1 MSKKD
6 LFYGDVEG
14 RMEELKQK
22 PITKEKETRGEKIN
36 KSFSIMLGL
45 VIIIGLIFSLMMLV
59 FMVLAVILSVALI
72 VLVTIQPR
80 QTQIFSTDATSN
92 IGKPSYWASQPI
104 RKMLTLAISIA
115 LFILLLIFMIVSYK

>member
-22 PITKEKETRGEKIN
+22 PITKEKETRGKKIN

-45 VIIIGLIFSLMMLV
+45 VIIIGLIFT
-59 FMVLAVILSVALI
+59 LI
-72 VLVTIQPR
+72 
-80 QTQIFSTDATSN
+80 
-92 IGKPSYWASQPI
+92 G
-104 RKMLTLAISIA
+104 
-115 LFILLLIFMIVSYK
+115 LLR

>member
-45 VIIIGLIFSLMMLV
+45 VSIYGSSSDSFGYPYRPSDHP
-59 FMVLAVILSVALI
+59 
-72 VLVTIQPR
+72 T
-80 QTQIFSTDATSN
+80 TSN
-92 IGKPSYWASQPI
+92 ADFLNGCH
-104 RKMLTLAISIA
+104 
-115 LFILLLIFMIVSYK
+115 

>member
-22 PITKEKETRGEKIN
+22 PITKEKET
-36 KSFSIMLGL
+36 
-45 VIIIGLIFSLMMLV
+45 
-59 FMVLAVILSVALI
+59 
-72 VLVTIQPR
+72 
-80 QTQIFSTDATSN
+80 
-92 IGKPSYWASQPI
+92 
-104 RKMLTLAISIA
+104 